1 MTYTAPGAAT
11 FVRKGGS
18 LSSKIT
24 SELSLIDTELDTLA
38 ASDASGLKI
47 ARVALEGGSAG
58 DFAFAWENPETS
70 KIIVTRVVIDV
81 TTKSA
86 SAGSLLG
93 VGPGATETTPSNTL
107 IDGLDIASTVIC
119 ADNITNNGV
128 SGLSLCKLD
137 AAGGTTT
144 YITGQILAQ
153 NAAELA
159 GYVYI
164 FYHKVS

>member
-24 SELSLIDTELDTLA
+24 SELAKIDAELDTLA
-38 ASDASGLKI
+38 ASDAAGLKI
-47 ARVALEGGSAG
+47 ARVALAGGNANA
-58 DFAFAWENPETS
+58 FAFAWANPETS
-70 KIIVTRVVIDV
+70 KIIVSRVVVNV

-86 SAGSLLG
+86 TAGSLLD
-93 VGPGATETTPSNTL
+93 VGPGATATTHSDTL
-107 IDGLDIASTVIC
+107 IDGLDIATAVIC
-119 ADNITNNGV
+119 ADNITNKGSN
-128 SGLSLCKLD
+128 GLSLCKLD
-137 AAGGTTT
+137 AVGGATA

-153 NAAELA
+153 NAAALA
-159 GYVYI
+159 GYAYI